1 MNKIKILRYAI
12 IVFMVLMGIGL
23 LEITFFYI
31 FRHQDSV
38 RFIESQQF
46 GELTFYIGSFL
57 SVLFITG
64 LFYTQKM
71 LGLFSKNLCFDSK
84 SIAAIKKAGVIFIMF
99 SVLSMLKNIFE
110 SFPPV
115 WSQLLDYLLN
125 FTFLLIGFGMLSFAD
140 VLKRGNKIQEE
151 NELTI

>member
-1 MNKIKILRYAI
+1 MKKIKILRYAI
-12 IVFMVLMGIGL
+12 IVFMVLMSIGL
-23 LEITFFYI
+23 LEIAFFYV
-31 FRHQDSV
+31 FNYQDSV
-38 RFIESQQF
+38 SFIESQHF
-46 GELTFYIGSFL
+46 GKLTFYVGSFL
-57 SVLFITG
+57 SVLFIIG

-84 SIAAIKKAGVIFIMF
+84 SIAVIKKAGVIFIVF

-125 FTFLLIGFGMLSFAD
+125 FTFLLVGFGMLSFAD

>member
-46 GELTFYIGSFL
+46 GELTFYISSFL

-84 SIAAIKKAGVIFIMF
+84 SIAAIKKAGMLFIAF
-99 SVLSMLKNIFE
+99 SVLSILKNIFE
-110 SFPPV
+110 TFPPV
-115 WSQLLDYLLN
+115 GSQLLDYLLN

-140 VLKRGNKIQEE
+140 VLKKGNKIQEE

>member
-1 MNKIKILRYAI
+1 
-12 IVFMVLMGIGL
+12 MVLMSIGL
-23 LEITFFYI
+23 LEIAFFYV
-31 FRHQDSV
+31 FNYQDSV
-38 RFIESQQF
+38 SFIESQHF
-46 GELTFYIGSFL
+46 GKLTFYVGSFL
-57 SVLFITG
+57 SVLFIIG

-84 SIAAIKKAGVIFIMF
+84 SIAVIKKAGIIFIVF

-125 FTFLLIGFGMLSFAD
+125 FTFLLVGFGMLSFAD